1 MYNVSIMLPYIVL
14 GLILGVIC
22 TFIIIKLISRKETE
36 DLGNKLENKLLE
48 IFPRILKDANQQLIT
63 MADQKLGAEKQDIKT
78 DLINKKSAIEDTV
91 TRLLLELEKSNK
103 RMEEVDRERVGSF
116 RELKSE
122 IENNRKITE
131 QLSVTAD
138 NLRRVLS
145 NNQLRGQFGEQV
157 AEDLLKMC
165 GFVNGVD
172 YLYNKSLK
180 ESESRPD
187 FTVLLPD
194 GVKINIDVKFP
205 YSNLQKMIEVEE
217 KGAKSEYLKAFERD
231 VRDKIKQVTSRNY
244 INTEDHTVDFVILF
258 IPNEMI
264 FSYIYDK
271 MHDVWMEGM
280 KQKVIFAGPFNF
292 TAILRLIRQSYANF
306 FIQKDIHKIITHVR
320 TFQEEFK
327 KYNIEFEKIGDKI
340 DSLST
345 QYSIVDRTRTKRL
358 LSTVEKITGGEIDKE
373 EKVFQEE
380 LIIAKDAT
388 I

>member
-1 MYNVSIMLPYIVL
+1 MLPYIL
-14 GLILGVIC
+14 LGV
-22 TFIIIKLISRKETE
+22 TLGAVGAFVAFKLITRKESE
-36 DLGNKLENKLLE
+36 DLGNKLESKLLE
-48 IFPRILKDANQQLIT
+48 IFPRILRDANQQLIT
-63 MADQKLGAEKQDIKT
+63 MADQKLNAEKQDIKT
-78 DLINKKSAIEDTV
+78 DLVNKKSAIEDTIKK
-91 TRLLLELEKSNK
+91 LLLELEKSNK

-116 RELKSE
+116 RELKTE
-122 IENNRKITE
+122 IENNRKLTE

-165 GFVNGVD
+165 GFVQGVD
-172 YLYNKSLK
+172 YVYNKSLK
-180 ESESRPD
+180 EGDSRPD

-205 YSNLQKMIEVEE
+205 YSNLQKMTETEE
-217 KGAKSEYLKAFERD
+217 KGAKMEYLKAFERD

-244 INTEDHTVDFVILF
+244 INTEDHTVDFVVLF

-271 MHDVWMEGM
+271 MHDVWVTGME
-280 KQKVIFAGPFNF
+280 QKVIFAGPFNF

-306 FIQKDIHKIITHVR
+306 FIQKDIHKIITYIK
-320 TFQEEFK
+320 TFGEEFK
-327 KYNIEFEKIGDKI
+327 KYNIEFEKIGDRI

-345 QYSIVDRTRTKRL
+345 QYGLVERTRTKRL
-358 LSTVEKITGGEIDKE
+358 LGTVEKITGADIEE
-373 EKVFQEE
+373 EKLIQES
-380 LIIAKDAT
+380 LT
-388 I
+388 P

>member
-1 MYNVSIMLPYIVL
+1 MLSYVL
-14 GLILGVIC
+14 FGIILGALCV
-22 TFIIIKLISRKETE
+22 FVVLKFISRKHSE

-48 IFPRILKDANQQLIT
+48 IFPRILQNANQQLIT
-63 MADQKLGAEKQDIKT
+63 MADQKLNAEKQDIKT
-78 DLINKKSAIEDTV
+78 DLVNKKSAIEDTIKK
-91 TRLLLELEKSNK
+91 LLLELEKSNK
-103 RMEEVDRERVGSF
+103 RMEEVDRDRIGSF
-116 RELKSE
+116 RELKTE
-122 IENNRKITE
+122 IENNRKLTE

-180 ESESRPD
+180 EGESRPD

-205 YSNLQKMIEVEE
+205 YSNLQKMIETDE
-217 KGAKSEYLKAFERD
+217 KGAKSEYLKNFERD
-231 VRDKIKQVTSRNY
+231 VREKIKQVTNRNY

-280 KQKVIFAGPFNF
+280 RRKVIFAGPFNF
-292 TAILRLIRQSYANF
+292 TAILRMIRQSYANF
-306 FIQKDIHKIITHVR
+306 FIQKDIYKIITHVR
-320 TFQEEFK
+320 TFEEEFK
-327 KYNIEFEKIGDKI
+327 KYNIEFEKIGDRI
-340 DSLST
+340 DSLAT
-345 QYSIVDRTRTKRL
+345 QYGLVDRTRTKRL
-358 LSTVEKITGGEIDKE
+358 LNTVEKITGADVNDENKLLREDLTLRE
-373 EKVFQEE
+373 D
-380 LIIAKDAT
+380 IASPT
-388 I
+388 L

>member
-1 MYNVSIMLPYIVL
+1 MYNVSIMLSYIVL

>member
-1 MYNVSIMLPYIVL
+1 M

-306 FIQKDIHKIITHVR
+306 FIQKDIHKIITYVR

>member
-1 MYNVSIMLPYIVL
+1 MLPYIVL

-340 DSLST
+340 NSLST

>member
-1 MYNVSIMLPYIVL
+1 M

-91 TRLLLELEKSNK
+91 KRLLLELEKSNK

-306 FIQKDIHKIITHVR
+306 FIQKDIHKIITHIR

-380 LIIAKDAT
+380 LIIAKDAN

>member
-1 MYNVSIMLPYIVL
+1 M

>member
-1 MYNVSIMLPYIVL
+1 MLPYIVL

>member
-1 MYNVSIMLPYIVL
+1 MLPYIVL

-91 TRLLLELEKSNK
+91 TRLLLELETSNK
-103 RMEEVDRERVGSF
+103 RLEEGDRERVGSF

>member
-22 TFIIIKLISRKETE
+22 TFIITKLISRKETE

-78 DLINKKSAIEDTV
+78 DLVNKKTAIEDTIK
-91 TRLLLELEKSNK
+91 RLLLELEKSNK

-122 IENNRKITE
+122 IENNRKMTE

-217 KGAKSEYLKAFERD
+217 KSAKSEYLKAFERD